1 MKSIRKAIL
10 SYVFIFVLLQAFI
23 GTTYAQGD
31 YPIKPVNLI
40 VPWPAGGL
48 SDIIGRLIAETGR
61 KYFPQPLIVVNRPG
75 ASGIAGMQEL
85 VNSKPDGYTTAFAT
99 NSEGGSSLHI
109 LHAAYTIDSYTIIC
123 RTGGQPVCI
132 ATKGPWN
139 SLKEFVDY
147 TRKNPDK
154 VRAGVPGLGTIVRLT
169 GEQFAI
175 KADIKFKVVPFKG
188 SAPSLTALMGGHIE
202 IGLMNVPEIISQYKS
217 GELKI
222 LCVFSDQRS
231 KPLPDVP
238 TTREQGFD
246 VVGGATQFII
256 VPNGV
261 AKQIRE
267 KLDGAMKKIVEDPEF
282 QKRTT
287 ELGYNPSY
295 AGSETSKALIKA
307 WYKTSGE
314 LYNMLGMKKE

>member
-1 MKSIRKAIL
+1 LFIL
-10 SYVFIFVLLQAFI
+10 FLLQIFI
-23 GTTYAQGD
+23 GPSYAQED

-40 VPWPAGGL
+40 VPWPVGGL
-48 SDIIGRLIAETGR
+48 SDIIARIIAEIGR
-61 KYFPQPLIVVNRPG
+61 KHFPQPFIVVNRAG
-75 ASGIAGMQEL
+75 ASGTAGMQEL
-85 VNSKPDGYTTAFAT
+85 VNSKPDGYTIAFAT

-154 VRAGVPGLGTIVRLT
+154 IRAGVPGLGTIVRLT

-175 KADIKFKVVPFKG
+175 KAGLKFKVVPFKG
-188 SAPSLTALMGGHIE
+188 SGPSLTALLGGHIE
-202 IGLMNVPEIISQYKS
+202 IGLMNVPEIISLYKA
-217 GELKI
+217 GELKV
-222 LCVFSDQRS
+222 LCVFSDKRS
-231 KPLPDVP
+231 KPLPGVP
-238 TTREQGFD
+238 TAKEQGFD

-261 AKQIRE
+261 PKQIRE
-267 KLDGAMKKIVEDPEF
+267 KLDGAMKKALEDPEF
-282 QKRTT
+282 NKKTT
-287 ELGYNPSY
+287 ELGYMPSY
-295 AGSETSKALIKA
+295 ADSETSKALIKE